1 MFVIITGG
9 SKGLG
14 KALVELFLSKGFN
27 VITCGRNAAALEQL
41 SADMQALYPNQK
53 LLTQVADLSKTSDT
67 QQFAQFVLKNCKQI
81 DILINNAGIF
91 VTGNLQT
98 EPDGLL
104 EQMMQ
109 ANVYSAYHL
118 TKNLLPQFITQQ
130 SGHIFNICSVA
141 SSTILD
147 NCTAYTISKHALLGF
162 SHSLRHELKQHQVKV
177 TTVVPGAIYTSS
189 WDGVPVNPDRLMP
202 TQDVA
207 QAIADCYQ
215 LSKRTVVEDIVL
227 RPMLGDL

>member
-1 MFVIITGG
+1 MAVRNGDKQSFYPIAI
-9 SKGLG
+9 GLNSLHAG
-14 KALVELFLSKGFN
+14 QCVGLSRKCCAGMTPGFA
-27 VITCGRNAAALEQL
+27 GRPPL
-41 SADMQALYPNQK
+41 S
-53 LLTQVADLSKTSDT
+53 SFTS
-67 QQFAQFVLKNCKQI
+67 V
-81 DILINNAGIF
+81 
-91 VTGNLQT
+91 
-98 EPDGLL
+98 
-104 EQMMQ
+104 
-109 ANVYSAYHL
+109 
-118 TKNLLPQFITQQ
+118 KNLLPQFITQQ

-207 QAIADCYQ
+207 QALADCYQ
-215 LSKRTVVEDIVL
+215 LSKRTLASNRIV
-227 RPMLGDL
+227 

>member
-41 SADMQALYPNQK
+41 SADMQALYPNPK
-53 LLTQVADLSKTSDT
+53 LLTQSADLSKTSDT
-67 QQFAQFVLKNCKQI
+67 QKFAQFVLKNCDKI
-81 DILINNAGIF
+81 EILIN
-91 VTGNLQT
+91 
-98 EPDGLL
+98 
-104 EQMMQ
+104 
-109 ANVYSAYHL
+109 
-118 TKNLLPQFITQQ
+118 NLLPQFIAQQ

-207 QAIADCYQ
+207 QAVADCYQ